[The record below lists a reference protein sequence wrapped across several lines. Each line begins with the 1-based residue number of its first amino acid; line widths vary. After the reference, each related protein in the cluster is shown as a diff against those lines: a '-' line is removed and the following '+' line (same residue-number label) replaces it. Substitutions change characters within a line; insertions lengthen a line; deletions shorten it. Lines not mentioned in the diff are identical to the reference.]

1 MQSATNHIRSVLS
14 QVEEGKVRTLFP
26 ADSCSLVMPINQ
38 LLLPKEFTCNLKDIL
53 QLCSKIENKEM
64 MEPIVINDTN
74 LIIDGK
80 KRYYAY
86 KRLGFKKLTVIRK
99 QINRNDLNGNEF
111 SILNDIN

>member
-1 MQSATNHIRSVLS
+1 
-14 QVEEGKVRTLFP
+14 
-26 ADSCSLVMPINQ
+26 
-38 LLLPKEFTCNLKDIL
+38 
-53 QLCSKIENKEM
+53 M

>member
-1 MQSATNHIRSVLS
+1 MKLYPDG
-14 QVEEGKVRTLFP
+14 E
-26 ADSCSLVMPINQ
+26 LVMPINL
-38 LLLPKEFTCNLKDIL
+38 LLLPKEFTCKLKDIL
-53 QLCSKIENKEM
+53 QVCSKIENNEI

-86 KRLGFKKLTVIRK
+86 KRLGYKKVTVVK
-99 QINRNDLNGNEF
+99 QQINRNELNGNEF

>member
-1 MQSATNHIRSVLS
+1 MQAVKQHINSLTPTTIGEIRVMQLYPDG
-14 QVEEGKVRTLFP
+14 E
-26 ADSCSLVMPINQ
+26 LVMPINQ
-38 LLLPKEFTCNLKDIL
+38 LVLPKEFTCKLKDIL

-64 MEPIVINDTN
+64 LEPIVINDTN

-86 KRLGFKKLTVIRK
+86 KRLGYKKVPVIR
-99 QINRNDLNGNEF
+99 QQNNRADLNGNEF